1 MHYLLILV
9 LTVMMAAT
17 GVSVMTNQKMARA
30 ELVQA
35 AAAESNVVKSF
46 VIAAEK
52 YVQANPY
59 NAAGVNDL
67 DWASIKATPGVG
79 VGIAGA
85 SVPDTWRVR
94 RNATSWVVCATVMS
108 ELSAQNLIGQA
119 GLMPAGSNALISVS
133 GTTSQFVLGDQDANT
148 KAALITRCA

>member
-17 GVSVMTNQKMARA
+17 GISVMTSQKMARA
-30 ELVQA
+30 ELVQT

-46 VIAAEK
+46 VIGAQK
-52 YVQANPY
+52 YVAVNPY
-59 NAAGVNDL
+59 SPGGVNDL
-67 DWASIKATPGVG
+67 DWAAIKATPGMA

-85 SVPDTWRVR
+85 SVPATWRVR
-94 RNATSWVVCATVMS
+94 RNATNWVVCATVMS
-108 ELSAQNLIGQA
+108 ELSAQNLVGQA
-119 GLMPAGSNALISVS
+119 NLMPTGSNALIAVS
-133 GTTSQFVLGDQDANT
+133 GTTNQFVLGDQDANT